1 MTLSEILEKHPKG
14 IEYADLLEGMEKFP
28 VIFDSDNK
36 VLSFPP
42 IINGSHTTVS
52 STTKNFLIDVTGWDR
67 RACETALY

>member
-1 MTLSEILEKHPKG
+1 MFSKHQIYSFSDGRRDVPLEILEKHPKG
-14 IEYADLLEGMEKFP
+14 IEYANLLEGMDKFP

-52 STTKNFLIDVTGWDR
+52 NTTKIS
-67 RACETALY
+67 Y